1 MVQRNTETSNDIL
14 EPLSAGPSAHCPV
27 MCAAFLG
34 LPLARWLVW
43 LHCTGHT
50 TDRGR
55 LGGVSRGFY
64 PWQFL
69 PTYFAPVLT
78 ISAVNNSAAADGLF
92 SCVSPPPRSWGPSA
106 SWRGGRAP
114 HGRSS
119 SPAWGWRQAR
129 CCPGPCCNKYSL
141 DTLRALH

>member
-55 LGGVSRGFY
+55 LGGVSRGF
-64 PWQFL
+64 L
-69 PTYFAPVLT
+69 SL
-78 ISAVNNSAAADGLF
+78 AVFTHILRTSPHNLNGLF